1 MPYGPPWGAA
11 KMAVSRDTRT
21 GPESAATSSTAAGG
35 VPCIGRAPVSTGS
48 SIGGGA
54 GSAGVVVSAGGVG
67 LASALRTVSR
77 GTQPARL
84 TRVQVP
90 RTPSFFSSVPVRTR
104 ASTPP
109 LGDSRMF
116 SPPGVVTTR
125 SKPSRVVGSVD
136 LVKIQPSM
144 TTSRHRPRVRLGST
158 GVPAG
163 RETRGI
169 PCGSFRSLV
178 ATEISGTCCAS
189 TRGTHV
195 RNAPTTQAGS
205 QPGRGLD
212 CGA

>member
-1 MPYGPPWGAA
+1 
-11 KMAVSRDTRT
+11 MAVSRDTRT
-21 GPESAATSSTAAGG
+21 GPESAATRSGDSGAVAWT
-35 VPCIGRAPVSTGS
+35 GRAPDSTGS
-48 SIGGGA
+48 SIGAGV
-54 GSAGVVVSAGGVG
+54 GSAGRVVSAEGRVV
-67 LASALRTVSR
+67 AAAAALRIVPR

-84 TRVQVP
+84 IRVHVPLTR
-90 RTPSFFSSVPVRTR
+90 SFFSRAPVRTR
-104 ASTPP
+104 ASTLP

-136 LVKIQPSM
+136 LVKIQPSI
-144 TTSRHRPRVRLGST
+144 TTSRHSPRLRLGST

-163 RETRGI
+163 RDTSAI

-189 TRGTHV
+189 ARGANV

-205 QPGRGLD
+205 QPRRGLD